1 MKYWLYELSV
11 IWLKSNYDYV
21 LTFDENNLKWSQ
33 ISRIVQWRWSNE
45 DGENTKLLLDQL
57 QHSISPRNY
66 HLHCGNRFLSKN
78 NTNLL
83 KVKLHITHDPTLP
96 LYSYDWK
103 SSPLVLSVSYA
114 HPHTGYY
121 HLARNALSYNRCICD

>member
-1 MKYWLYELSV
+1 MIIYLLLMK
-11 IWLKSNYDYV
+11 IILKDHKFLESAND
-21 LTFDENNLKWSQ
+21 
-33 ISRIVQWRWSNE
+33 

-57 QHSISPRNY
+57 QHSITPRNY

-96 LYSYDWK
+96 LYSYD
-103 SSPLVLSVSYA
+103 
-114 HPHTGYY
+114 
-121 HLARNALSYNRCICD
+121 